1 VSESTA
7 STAASRSSGAPASR
21 GSLESPG
28 RLQGA
33 APGGPAGEPAGGRPG
48 RLRLWWLAARPKTL
62 PAAVAPV
69 LVGTAAGVAELRAAA
84 SAGVAGA
91 DSASVIAGVAGS
103 FRLLP
108 FVAAL
113 LGAILIQIA
122 TNFANDYSDFH
133 RGADTH
139 ERLGPT
145 RVTQAGLMTP
155 ATVRRAIIVTFGLAT
170 LVGVYLVWVG
180 GWPIVAIGVA
190 SIICA
195 LAYTGGPWPYG
206 YHGLGEVFV
215 FIFFGLV
222 AVGGSAYLQTGGLG
236 ALALAAAVPVGLL
249 ITNILVINNLRD
261 LETDRAARK
270 RTLAV
275 RIGDRATRWQYALF
289 AALAY
294 LAPVAL
300 LASGR
305 ASGRASAWVL
315 LPLLSAPL
323 AYRAV
328 RAVLGGLAGR
338 ALNPM
343 LAESG
348 RLQLIYGVLLA
359 VGLVLG

>member
-1 VSESTA
+1 MSESA
-7 STAASRSSGAPASR
+7 SSAAAPRSSGTAVSG
-21 GSLESPG
+21 GSLEP
-28 RLQGA
+28 
-33 APGGPAGEPAGGRPG
+33 PPTMHGGRPG

-69 LVGTAAGVAELRAAA
+69 LVGTAAGIASDVGSLRMLPFLAAL
-84 SAGVAGA
+84 AGA
-91 DSASVIAGVAGS
+91 
-103 FRLLP
+103 L
-108 FVAAL
+108 
-113 LGAILIQIA
+113 LIQIA

-145 RVTQAGLMTP
+145 RVTQAGLITP
-155 ATVRRAIIVTFGLAT
+155 AGVRRAIIITFGLAT
-170 LVGVYLVWVG
+170 LVGAYLVWVG

-206 YHGLGEVFV
+206 YHGLGELFVFV
-215 FIFFGLV
+215 FFGLV
-222 AVGGSAYLQTGGLG
+222 AVGGSAYLQTGALST
-236 ALALAAAVPVGLL
+236 LALAAAVPVGLL
-249 ITNILVINNLRD
+249 ITNILVVNNLRD

-275 RIGDRATRWQYALF
+275 RIGDRATRRQYALF

-294 LAPVAL
+294 LAPVVL
-300 LASGR
+300 LVSGR
-305 ASGRASAWVL
+305 AGAWVL
-315 LPLLSAPL
+315 LPLLTIPL

-328 RAVLGGLAGR
+328 RAVLGGLSGR

-348 RLQLIYGVLLA
+348 RLQLLYGLLLA